1 MTDTNE
7 LRRLAQAATPVPW
20 HFWRGWV
27 AADID
32 SDGGIIIAERPTP
45 SGGKYQARVDGNF
58 RFIAAANPA
67 AITELLDR
75 LEAAEEERD
84 ALRAENEAMEKQE
97 PVAEV
102 RVRPLRGNESAPQ
115 VDVKWV
121 TKPTPGFLYAAPVS
135 AKREWVGLTDDEILM
150 CVKSQSII
158 ETVRRAFV
166 AFKEKQK

>member
-7 LRRLAQAATPVPW
+7 LRRLAQAATPGPW

-75 LEAAEEERD
+75 LEAAEKERD
-84 ALRAENEAMEKQE
+84 ELLAKSAEMEKQE
-97 PVAEV
+97 PVAVVEITYGREPECYV
-102 RVRPLRGNESAPQ
+102 TGNIDNFPEG
-115 VDVKWV
+115 VFK
-121 TKPTPGFLYAAPVS
+121 LYASPVDAKAIRAEALEEAVKFLEENGMIAPNGFT
-135 AKREWVGLTDDEILM
+135 AAGIRGL
-150 CVKSQSII
+150 K
-158 ETVRRAFV
+158 
-166 AFKEKQK
+166 